1 MKLIRLVLWISILGL
16 CLFSAGVTAVGSPL
30 PEDVWLR
37 DAPGYARALELQ
49 RHMKVPLVVY
59 FYADWC
65 PYCRSLDTQYL
76 PSAPA
81 QLYLKGVIKVRINP
95 EHGSPER
102 EIASRYK
109 VTGYPAFFILGK
121 VGSAPLDVNPF
132 RRGGDNLTPL
142 QFINACRRAALVS
155 ARTRSP
161 VSLNKPEGIKVGLS
175 TTETPAKPLVIPPG
189 TEPPLPPV
197 ERSVPTLDQILT
209 RYEQVIGGKEAMMRL
224 STRVTKGKVD
234 VAGVSFGG
242 RMEVYSKAPNRTLTV
257 MDAEPIGLLKRAF
270 DGRSG
275 WSQDRGGLQSVSGD
289 ELTTLAADADFY
301 REIKLR
307 ELYPRMR
314 LIGRVEEGYR
324 ELYKVEAA
332 SRTGNTE
339 TLYFDVSTGLLTRR
353 EVTRRG
359 ANGLVRAQFFF
370 SDWRDVDGVK
380 IPFKVTESLPTS
392 VYIFTLE
399 DVKHNVPVDDQ
410 IFRRPS

>member
-49 RHMKVPLVVY
+49 RQMKVPLVVY

-81 QLYLKGVIKVRINP
+81 QQYLKGVLKVRINP

-102 EIASRYK
+102 EISNRYK
-109 VTGYPAFFILGK
+109 VTGYPAFFILGRF
-121 VGSAPLDVNPF
+121 GSAPVDVNPF
-132 RRGGDNLTPL
+132 RRGGDNLTPF
-142 QFINACRRAALVS
+142 QFISACRRAALVS

-161 VSLNKPEGIKVGLS
+161 ISLDKPEGVKVGLS
-175 TTETPAKPLVIPPG
+175 TSSTSAKPLVISPG
-189 TEPPLPPV
+189 AEPPLPAA
-197 ERSVPTLDQILT
+197 ERPVPTLDEVLT
-209 RYEQVIGGKEAMMRL
+209 RYEQALGGREAMMKL
-224 STRVTKGKVD
+224 SSRVAKGKVD

-257 MDAEPIGLLKRAF
+257 MDAEPIGVFKRAF
-270 DGRSG
+270 DGHTG
-275 WSQDRGGLQSVSGD
+275 WSQNNSGLQSVNGD

-307 ELYPRMR
+307 QLYPRMK
-314 LIGRVEEGYR
+314 L
-324 ELYKVEAA
+324 
-332 SRTGNTE
+332 
-339 TLYFDVSTGLLTRR
+339 
-353 EVTRRG
+353 
-359 ANGLVRAQFFF
+359 
-370 SDWRDVDGVK
+370 
-380 IPFKVTESLPTS
+380 
-392 VYIFTLE
+392 
-399 DVKHNVPVDDQ
+399 
-410 IFRRPS
+410 